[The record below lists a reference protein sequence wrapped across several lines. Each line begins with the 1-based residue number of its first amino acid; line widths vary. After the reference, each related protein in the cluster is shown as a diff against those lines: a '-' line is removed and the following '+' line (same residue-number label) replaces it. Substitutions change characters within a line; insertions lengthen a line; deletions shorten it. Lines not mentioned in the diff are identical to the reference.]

1 MSPYAQAKIL
11 RVIESREVYPLG
23 GKRSI
28 PLDIRI
34 IAATNRDLERL
45 VPKKKFRQDLYFR
58 LNVARVH
65 LPPLRERKE
74 DISHLADYYLQ
85 EFNARFGQELKGFTD
100 EALELMLRYGWPGNV
115 RELKNM
121 LEAIFID
128 PPLDRIAISDLP
140 DSIRQPHQAE
150 KRATR
155 TERERLLSALY
166 SVNWNKSKAA
176 EQLHWSRMTL
186 YRKMTKYHIRE
197 SKVGQS
203 RGRDPQAKTV
213 TSVGSLPECRIE

>member
-11 RVIESREVYPLG
+11 RVIESKEVYPLG

-34 IAATNRDLERL
+34 IAATNRDLEHL
-45 VPKKKFRQDLYFR
+45 VAKKKFRQDLYFR
-58 LNVARVH
+58 LNVARVQ

-74 DISHLADYYLQ
+74 DIPHLVDYYLQ
-85 EFNARFGQELKGFTD
+85 EFNARFGQKIPGFTD
-100 EALELMLRYGWPGNV
+100 EALVLLLCHSWSGNI
-115 RELKNM
+115 RELKNL

-140 DSIRQPHQAE
+140 DSIRQPYQAE
-150 KRATR
+150 KRAIL
-155 TERERLLSALY
+155 TEHERLLSTLC

-186 YRKMTKYHIRE
+186 YRKMAKYHILE
-197 SKVGQS
+197 SKTGQPG
-203 RGRDPQAKTV
+203 GRTLERK
-213 TSVGSLPECRIE
+213 L

>member
-11 RVIESREVYPLG
+11 RVIESKEVYPLG
-23 GKRSI
+23 GKQSI

-34 IAATNRDLERL
+34 IAAANRDLEHL
-45 VPKKKFRQDLYFR
+45 VSKKKFRQDLYSR

-74 DISHLADYYLQ
+74 DIPRLADYYLQ
-85 EFNARFGQELKGFTD
+85 RFNARFGRELKEFTD
-100 EALELMLRYGWPGNV
+100 EALDLLLRHNWPGNV
-115 RELKNM
+115 RELKNL

-140 DSIRQPHQAE
+140 ESIRQPRQAE
-150 KRATR
+150 ERATL

-176 EQLHWSRMTL
+176 EQLHWSHMTL
-186 YRKMTKYHIRE
+186 YRKIAKYHIRE
-197 SKVGQS
+197 SKAGQS

-213 TSVGSLPECRIE
+213 TSVGSL